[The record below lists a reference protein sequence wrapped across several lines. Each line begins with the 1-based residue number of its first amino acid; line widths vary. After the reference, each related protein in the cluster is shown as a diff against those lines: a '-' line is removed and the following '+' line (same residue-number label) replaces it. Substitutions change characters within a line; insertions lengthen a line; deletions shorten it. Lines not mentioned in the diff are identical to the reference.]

1 MVRLHTSISFILSG
15 PRTIAPEEFCM
26 IPMTAEDPAIKLIIA
41 DGMLLFWT
49 ADGSIPPTTL
59 RN

>member
-1 MVRLHTSISFILSG
+1 
-15 PRTIAPEEFCM
+15 M